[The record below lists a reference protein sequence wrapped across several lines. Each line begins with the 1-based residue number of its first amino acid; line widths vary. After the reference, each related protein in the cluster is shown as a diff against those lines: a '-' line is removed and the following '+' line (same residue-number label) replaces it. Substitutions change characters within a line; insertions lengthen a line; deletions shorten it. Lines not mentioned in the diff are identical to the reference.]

1 MQSQSIEPKSV
12 LTSFLKRSNF
22 RILSESEAKEKARK
36 AEENASAEQA
46 DRILAKSGIPL
57 RHQAPIV
64 AQGNGWL
71 KVETRL
77 KARLGSG
84 FIIALCGGRGTGKT
98 LLAANLARFSAGL
111 GKSVLYKTA
120 MEFFLDVK
128 ETYDSSGKR
137 SEKQVIANY
146 CAPKLLVID
155 EVQERGNSAWEDR
168 LLTHLIDRRYQA
180 MLDTLLIANSTP
192 DAFLKGIGD
201 SVGSRIVETGGVA
214 KCDWPSFREKRD

>member
-1 MQSQSIEPKSV
+1 M
-12 LTSFLKRSNF
+12 LTSFLRRSNF
-22 RILSESEAKEKARK
+22 RILSESEAEERARK
-36 AEENASAEQA
+36 AEEKTNSEQA
-46 DRILAKSGIPL
+46 ERILAKSGIPL
-57 RHQAPIV
+57 RHQAAIV
-64 AQGNGWL
+64 PHGIGWL
-71 KVETRL
+71 KVEARL

-98 LLAANLARFSAGL
+98 LLAASLARFSAESGR
-111 GKSVLYKTA
+111 SVLYKTA

-214 KCDWPSFREKRD
+214 KCDWPSFRERGD